1 MVVLWEVVAYETS
14 GGDTQK
20 FNRMENLL
28 KDQDIFF
35 FLAAMFS

>member
-1 MVVLWEVVAYETS
+1 MVLWEVVAYETS

-35 FLAAMFS
+35 S